1 MGMSIKDMLQGMDIW
16 IVGFTRLDG
25 YERETLYFRER
36 YVKYG
41 QVVQDWLQGMVILI
55 G

>member
-1 MGMSIKDMLQGMDIW
+1 M
-16 IVGFTRLDG
+16 
-25 YERETLYFRER
+25 ETLYFRER
-36 YVKYG
+36 YFKYG